1 MPNKVKGIFCII
13 FSAFCFAL
21 MGIFV
26 KLSGDLP
33 VMEKSF
39 FRNLVA
45 FFFALIILKRS
56 KTKIKFDKKQLP
68 FLFLRSILG
77 TIGILCNFYAVDHL
91 LVADASILNKL
102 SPFFVILFSII
113 ILNEKVKLPQM
124 LFILTAFIGC
134 LFVIKPGIIGMD
146 IIPALIGI
154 CGGMC
159 AGGAYTFVRYLGNH
173 KVAGPIIVIF
183 FSAFSCLSMVPALI
197 VDFHPISGLQI
208 FYLIMTGLSA
218 AGGQFGITAAYT
230 HAPARE
236 ISIYDYTQ
244 IIFSTILGFLF
255 FGQIPDRYS
264 FVGYAIICTA
274 SVAMFFY
281 NKKKEG

>member
-1 MPNKVKGIFCII
+1 MPNKLKGIICII

-45 FFFALIILKRS
+45 FFFALTILKRS
-56 KTKIKFDKKQLP
+56 KSKIEFDYKQLP

-102 SPFFVILFSII
+102 SPFFVILFSIV

-124 LFILTAFIGC
+124 LFILTAFVGC

-146 IIPALIGI
+146 IVPALIGI

-173 KVAGPIIVIF
+173 NVAGPIIIVF
-183 FSAFSCLSMVPALI
+183 FSAFSCLSMIPALI
-197 VDFHPISGLQI
+197 VNFHPMSGLQF
-208 FYLIMTGLSA
+208 FYLIMAGLSA

-244 IIFSTILGFLF
+244 IIFSTLLGFLF
-255 FGQIPDRYS
+255 FGQIPDGYS
-264 FVGYAIICTA
+264 FLGYAIICGA

-281 NKKKEG
+281 NKKKV

>member
-1 MPNKVKGIFCII
+1 MPNKLKGIICII

-56 KTKIKFDKKQLP
+56 NTKIEFDYKQLP

-124 LFILTAFIGC
+124 LFILTAFVGC

-146 IIPALIGI
+146 MIPALIGI

-173 KVAGPIIVIF
+173 NVAGPIIIIF
-183 FSAFSCLSMVPALI
+183 FSAFSCLSMIPALI
-197 VDFHPISGLQI
+197 VDFHPMSGLQF
-208 FYLIMTGLSA
+208 FYLIMAGLSA

-244 IIFSTILGFLF
+244 IIFSTLLGFLF
-255 FGQIPDRYS
+255 FGQIPDGYS
-264 FVGYAIICTA
+264 FLGYAIICGA

-281 NKKKEG
+281 NKKKA